1 MTSGNPPA
9 GIRPNQA
16 AAPPAP
22 PVRELSLGGTLVSTY
37 RRRSAAAVFTAAASL
52 AAVGG
57 LVATATPAAAVH
69 GGKNTTVTDHPY
81 TMAIQTSDGEHICG
95 GTLIAPTKVLTAA
108 HCVDKEEGQPDQS
121 YEVIGGRTDLR
132 TTKGTVR
139 KVTAIR
145 IHPKFD
151 APRYTFDAAVLTL
164 AKPMP
169 YQTLPVAGAKDTA
182 LFESGRAATALG
194 WGLTATSTPGVRLK
208 GARVVLSPLK
218 GCEPYTQPD
227 DSPVQKLCSTPAA
240 GTKDSTCRGDSG
252 GPLVV
257 GGKLVGITSTGNKYC
272 NSDFPTALFTR
283 TSAIVAGLGV
293 PTA

>member
-1 MTSGNPPA
+1 M
-9 GIRPNQA
+9 
-16 AAPPAP
+16 APPAP

-37 RRRSAAAVFTAAASL
+37 RRRSTAAIFTAAASL

-57 LVATATPAAAVH
+57 LVATATPAAAVY
-69 GGKNTTVTDHPY
+69 GGKDATVTDHPY
-81 TMAIQTSDGEHICG
+81 TMAILTSNGEQVCG

-108 HCVDKEEGQPDQS
+108 HCVDEEEGQPEQS
-121 YEVIGGRTDLR
+121 YEVVGGRTDLR

-139 KVTAIR
+139 KVASVK

-151 APRYTFDAAVLTL
+151 RPNYTFDAAVLTL

-169 YQTLPVAGAKDTA
+169 YKTLPVAGAKDAA
-182 LFESGRAATALG
+182 LFEPGRAATALG
-194 WGLTATSTPGVRLK
+194 WGLTATNTPGVRLK
-208 GARVVLSPLK
+208 AARVVLSPLK
-218 GCEPYTQPD
+218 GCEPYALPD
-227 DSPVQKLCSTPAA
+227 DSPALKLCSTPAA
-240 GTKDSTCRGDSG
+240 GTKDSICRGDSG

-257 GGKLVGITSTGNKYC
+257 GGKLVGITSTGNKFC

>member
-1 MTSGNPPA
+1 MP
-9 GIRPNQA
+9 
-16 AAPPAP
+16 
-22 PVRELSLGGTLVSTY
+22 TY
-37 RRRSAAAVFTAAASL
+37 RRRSTAAVLTAAAASL

-69 GGKNTTVTDHPY
+69 GGKNTTVTDHPS
-81 TMAIQTSDGEHICG
+81 TMSLRAVGGEHICG

-108 HCVDKEEGQPDQS
+108 HCVDKEEGPARS
-121 YEVIGGRTDLR
+121 YEVVGGRTDLR

-139 KVTAIR
+139 KVVSVK

-151 APRYTFDAAVLTL
+151 AARFTYDAAVLTL

-169 YQTLPVAGAKDTA
+169 YKPLPVAGAKDSA
-182 LFESGRAATALG
+182 LFKSGKSATALG
-194 WGLTATSTPGVRLK
+194 WGLTATDTPGVRLK
-208 GARVVLSPLK
+208 AARVVLSPLK

-227 DSPVQKLCSTPAA
+227 DSPAQKLCTTPAA
-240 GTKDSTCRGDSG
+240 GTQDSICRGDSG
-252 GPLVV
+252 GPLIV